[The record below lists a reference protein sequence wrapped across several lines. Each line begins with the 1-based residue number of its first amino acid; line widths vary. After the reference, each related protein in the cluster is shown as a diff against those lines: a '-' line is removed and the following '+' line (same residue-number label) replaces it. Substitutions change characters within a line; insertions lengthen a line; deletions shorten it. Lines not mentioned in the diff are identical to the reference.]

1 MRTRRSPNQE
11 AARISSRSGTRHR
24 RCRCCLPAL
33 TGFTT
38 GRRGEADASHHK
50 KARGHSGTIGP
61 WPDFP
66 RGSRPQIWRG
76 SPAIADPPPLRGGD
90 PTMPRDTVYNNS
102 SELNEATVAA
112 ALTPAGI
119 HADRCTVAQE
129 GPEKAYW
136 SPSPSRGPAGC
147 APQRITVNLTAFAAA
162 PHRWARAPLR
172 RLLPESPLAPL
183 WRLTDHLTGVGM

>member
-112 ALTPAGI
+112 RPDPGG
-119 HADRCTVAQE
+119 H
-129 GPEKAYW
+129 
-136 SPSPSRGPAGC
+136 SRGSLHGRPRGTRESLLVAKPVSWASRLRPATHYGQPDC
-147 APQRITVNLTAFAAA
+147 FRSRSSSLGTCAAA
-162 PHRWARAPLR
+162 AVT
-172 RLLPESPLAPL
+172 S
-183 WRLTDHLTGVGM
+183 